1 MAVELTERLLMDAGG
16 WEAVKHARA
25 LVSTGRVI
33 SAAYAPPVL
42 KGLIREADKEL
53 RAGLK
58 ITSPTNIENI
68 CPCRPSREWGTICA
82 HSLAIGVAVLNLRK
96 TGTIS
101 GVAERSSTPTS
112 GGGSARSGGPAQTA
126 NGRGEPTAP
135 AERPRSGPHF
145 VAEGTSAA
153 GGALRLNV
161 VLPPQFASAWE
172 RGQLTVGIEAERG
185 ARKVLLNALDAKGTY
200 SCSDHDLRLVEA
212 LQRLSGG
219 QLSGML
225 ALQREQMLTLLDGLQ
240 GHPRVTLGRATAVHL
255 SAKPLRPALEA
266 KSDPLGRLLLHVVW
280 SADTRLLIAGQKAW
294 AITGTTFA
302 PVAPGLPVAYF
313 DLLRRDITL
322 PAEQAAPFLANELPL
337 IRSFFEI
344 SGNATTGDLPR
355 LIPEAGQFSLLV
367 EGSLNHLTARLQ
379 RIYSKSVV
387 TVGLTSPSENWAL
400 PDPADPSRILCRNL
414 EAEREALSRLTRS
427 GFTGPDG
434 SGLFVLKGERAIL
447 TFFAN
452 DYPQLEREWEAKL
465 GPRFGRITQEMERI
479 TPRVEIS
486 GSGESWFDMEFDL
499 TASSGERF
507 SAADVQ
513 RFLQTGQNHVRLK
526 NGKVALLNAG
536 LLDDFKTVLRDC
548 NPEQRQPGRYRIG
561 QAHAAYLATSVGEA
575 GFALQAPASWRNWA
589 QRQGG
594 SGKMEPVAL
603 GDLEPVLRGYQKEG
617 VAWLSFLGGNRLGG
631 ILADDMGLGKTLQAL
646 AYLRSEPGPSLVVC
660 PSSLLFNWRREVEQF
675 TPERRLLVIEGTAR
689 GALFARINDAD
700 LVLTSYPLLRRD
712 AEKYRGI
719 DFNTVILD
727 EAQHIKNPDTQNAQS
742 AAILRA
748 QRKFIL
754 TGTPVENSVR
764 DIWSLMHFVMPGY
777 LGDRDDFRERY
788 EIPISRHQSKE
799 ALGRLS
805 RRLRPFLLRR
815 RKQEV
820 ATDLP
825 GKIEQV
831 AYCELNTRQKEVYA
845 ALLAGARAKV
855 EEAHGLKEAGRAHML
870 MLTALLRLRQAA
882 CDLRLLE
889 KTPEPTAAAG
899 KGSKKEPLS
908 GKLELFLELLQ
919 TAMDGGHRVLV
930 FSQFV
935 SMLSILR
942 RELDAQGV
950 EYAYLDGQ
958 TKNRGE
964 VVDRFQTGQL
974 PVFLISLKAGGVGLN
989 LTAAD
994 TVIHFDPWWNPAVE
1008 AQATDRAHRIGQK
1021 NVVTAYK
1028 LIARGTV
1035 EEKILSLQR
1044 KKREI
1049 IDATIE
1055 NEEQPLM
1062 EGLTTNEIE
1071 SLLME

>member
-1 MAVELTERLLMDAGG
+1 MAVELTERLLMEAGG

-33 SAAYAPPVL
+33 SAAYAPPLL
-42 KGLIREADKEL
+42 KGLVREADREL

-58 ITSPTNIENI
+58 ISSPTNIENI

-82 HSLAIGVAVLNLRK
+82 HSLAVGVAVLHLRK

-101 GVAERSSTPTS
+101 GIPERKS
-112 GGGSARSGGPAQTA
+112 GETTAGSPARPE
-126 NGRGEPTAP
+126 NGRGEGTSARSPGP
-135 AERPRSGPHF
+135 SRSGPFF
-145 VAEGTSAA
+145 VEEGSPGVT
-153 GGALRLNV
+153 GGTVRLNV
-161 VLPPQFASAWE
+161 VLPPQPVAAWE
-172 RGQLTVGIEAERG
+172 RGQLTVGIEAERSG
-185 ARKVLLNALDAKGTY
+185 RKVLLNALDPKTTY
-200 SCSDHDLRLVEA
+200 ACSGHDLRLIKT
-212 LQRLSGG
+212 LQQLLPG

-225 ALQREQMLTLLDGLQ
+225 ALGREQALTLFDGLQ
-240 GHPRVTLGRATAVHL
+240 GHPRVTLGRSTAVHF
-255 SAKPLRPALEA
+255 SAKPLRPPLEA
-266 KSDPLGRLLLHVVW
+266 KSDPLGRLLLHVAW
-280 SADTRLLIAGQKAW
+280 NADTRLLIAAQKAW

-302 PVAPGLPVAYF
+302 AVAPGLPVAYF

-337 IRSFFEI
+337 IGSFFEV
-344 SGNATTGDLPR
+344 SGNAVGGDLPR
-355 LIPEAGQFSLLV
+355 LVPEEGRFSLYL

-379 RIYSKSVV
+379 RIYSRSTV
-387 TVGLTSPSENWAL
+387 TVGLTSPSENWAF
-400 PDPADPSRILCRNL
+400 PDPADPSRILCRHL
-414 EAEREALSRLTRS
+414 EAEREALGRLTRC

-434 SGLFVLKGERAIL
+434 SGQFVLKGERAIL
-447 TFFAN
+447 SFFAGE
-452 DYPQLEREWEAKL
+452 YPQLEREWEVKL
-465 GPRFGRITQEMERI
+465 GTRFGRITEGMERI

-486 GSGESWFDMEFDL
+486 GSGESWFDLEFDL

-513 RFLQTGQNHVRLK
+513 RFLQMGQNHVRLK

-536 LLDDFKTVLRDC
+536 MLDDFKTVLRDC
-548 NPEQRQPGRYRIG
+548 NPQQQQPGRYRIG
-561 QAHAAYLATSVGEA
+561 QAQAAYLASSVAEA
-575 GFALQAPASWRNWA
+575 GFDLRAPASWRHWA

-594 SGKMEPVAL
+594 TQKMEPVAL
-603 GDLEPVLRGYQKEG
+603 GDLEPVLRHYQKEG
-617 VAWLSFLGGNRLGG
+617 VSWLCFLGGNGLGG

-646 AYLRSEPGPSLVVC
+646 AYLRTQPGPSLVVC
-660 PSSLLFNWRREVEQF
+660 PSSLLFNWQREVEQF
-675 TPERRLLVIEGTAR
+675 TSERRLLVIEGPGR
-689 GALFARINDAD
+689 GKLFSGIHEAD

-719 DFNTVILD
+719 GFNTVILD

-764 DIWSLMHFVMPGY
+764 DIWSLMNFVMPGY

-788 EIPISRHQSKE
+788 EIPIARHQSKE

-831 AYCELNTRQKEVYA
+831 AYCELNTRQREVYA

-889 KTPEPTAAAG
+889 KGNEPSPAGG
-899 KGSKKEPLS
+899 KGSRKEPLS

-935 SMLSILR
+935 SMLSLLR
-942 RELDAQGV
+942 RELEAQGV

-964 VVDRFQTGQL
+964 VVDRFQSGQA

-1049 IDATIE
+1049 IDATVE

-1062 EGLTTNEIE
+1062 EGLTTSEIE